1 MGYQRRE
8 QKIRPVAKDCP
19 FCRQSF
25 EPDYKETNTLTR
37 YLSERG
43 KLLSQARTGL
53 CSKHQRRITQEIKKA
68 RHVAL
73 LPFVVRS

>member
-1 MGYQRRE
+1 MRYQRRD
-8 QKIRPVAKDCP
+8 QKLRPVARNCP
-19 FCRQSF
+19 FCHQKV
-25 EPDYKETNTLTR
+25 EPDYKEINVLTR

-53 CSKHQRRITQEIKKA
+53 CSYHQRRVTQEVKRA

-73 LPFVVRS
+73 LPFVVRA